1 MLQNVA
7 VYCKVLLSTVASSLT
22 SIKRPHKISRGPTKY
37 GCGTKKIQ
45 LTPHNMF
52 GSKNMFPH
60 KIKWL
65 RNICS
70 QKLTSDVLTSIK
82 WPHTTCPT
90 KYYVAPQNMVVGQTN
105 FKWPHIICLW
115 GKNMFPHK
123 IWSGPTKYYVSGYMF
138 PETYFLYM
146 FPETN
151 FCPTNILC
159 GATWNLS

>member
-1 MLQNVA
+1 MLQWCCSMLQNVA

-65 RNICS
+65 RNICL

-90 KYYVAPQNMVVGQTN
+90 KYHVAPQNMVVGQFQVAPHN
-105 FKWPHIICLW
+105 IFVGQKYVSSKNIKWPH
-115 GKNMFPHK
+115 K
-123 IWSGPTKYYVSGYMF
+123 I
-138 PETYFLYM
+138 FLLTLTR
-146 FPETN
+146 FR
-151 FCPTNILC
+151 
-159 GATWNLS
+159 SHS